1 MAKCHLLGGQP
12 ISALPHAL
20 EAVALSEAASRHS
33 HLARAHLLLAEV
45 QLEISASRALALLRD
60 VRPHVAQHGSTYEHA
75 QLQLLTAKARLAA
88 FSPYEEAAA
97 AAAALSLGGGGPGA
111 SPVKAAA
118 AAAAAAGVS
127 PGRGAKAAVAN
138 GAAKPTLQQF
148 KPHILPALAD
158 ALKGF
163 AKLRCHA
170 EVAECLYLRAR
181 VWHTAGAAD
190 EREADAQAFAKADAE
205 AQRSAVRLPGRLG
218 EYAEV
223 GVLEAHLA
231 QLRELDGAQGA

>member
-1 MAKCHLLGGQP
+1 MRQ
-12 ISALPHAL
+12 
-20 EAVALSEAASRHS
+20 V
-33 HLARAHLLLAEV
+33 RAHIMRNGSAFEV
-45 QLEISASRALALLRD
+45 
-60 VRPHVAQHGSTYEHA
+60 
-75 QLQLLTAKARLAA
+75 ARLQFLSAQCRMA
-88 FSPYEEAAA
+88 MLPPYN
-97 AAAALSLGGGGPGA
+97 PQ
-111 SPVKAAA
+111 
-118 AAAAAAGVS
+118 
-127 PGRGAKAAVAN
+127 
-138 GAAKPTLQQF
+138 KPPDMEQLR
-148 KPHILPALAD
+148 PHILPALAD

-218 EYAEV
+218 EYAEA